1 MVKNARI
8 ASAVIVLIGLLLAGF
23 VYLTEREGAAER
35 FAFKLG
41 LDLAGGTQLVYD
53 ADTAKV
59 SPEDVT
65 ASMDALREVVERR
78 VNLFGVA
85 EPRVQAERGGLG
97 GEEHRLIVELPGI
110 TDIEEAVRQIGKTPL
125 LEFRLQMPQGEAGAG
140 AVDVGE
146 DGAVEITVDT
156 LFQPTELTGALV
168 ERAQVQF
175 DPTTGEPTVVVNF
188 NREGRELLAVITTEH
203 VDEVLAIFLD
213 GEPISLP
220 TIRTPI
226 TDGTAVISGGFTLE
240 EARELARDL
249 NYGAL
254 PIPIELV
261 STSSVGPTLGAE
273 VVEAGLVAGVI
284 GLILVVVF
292 LTAWYRLPGLV
303 ASIALLIY
311 VAVML
316 SLFKLIP
323 VTLTASGIVGFVL
336 SIGLAVDAKIIVYER
351 IKEELALGKN
361 LLTAVQDGFAR
372 AWLSIRDAN
381 ATSLIA
387 SIILFYFGPSV
398 IQGFALV
405 FGLGILV
412 SLLSSMVVL
421 KAFLLALSTEKES
434 PFLRTL
440 FTSGVSLLRKQHSS
454 SN

>member
-1 MVKNARI
+1 MVKHARI
-8 ASAVIVLIGLLLAGF
+8 ASAVIIFLGLLVGGF
-23 VYLTEREGAAER
+23 VYFTEREDAAAR
-35 FAFKLG
+35 FAFRLG
-41 LDLAGGTQLVYD
+41 LDLSGGTQLVYD
-53 ADTAKV
+53 ADTAAV
-59 SPEDVT
+59 APEDVS

-78 VNLFGVA
+78 VNLFGVS
-85 EPRVQAERGGLG
+85 EPRVQTERGGLG

-110 TDIEEAVRQIGKTPL
+110 TDIEEAVAQIGRTPL
-125 LEFRLQMPQGEAGAG
+125 LEFRLQRPQGEAEAP
-140 AVDVGE
+140 AAQVGE

-175 DPTTGEPTVVVNF
+175 DPTTGQPTVVVNF
-188 NREGRELLAVITTEH
+188 NREGRELLATITTEH
-203 VDEVLAIFLD
+203 VNEVLAIFLD

-220 TIRTPI
+220 VIQTPI
-226 TDGTAVISGGFTLE
+226 TDGTAVISGGFTLDA
-240 EARELARDL
+240 ARELARDL

-254 PIPIELV
+254 PIPITLV

-273 VVEAGLVAGVI
+273 VVEAGLRAGVL
-284 GLILVVVF
+284 GLVLVVIF
-292 LTAWYRLPGLV
+292 LIAWYRLPGLV
-303 ASIALLIY
+303 ASIALLLY

-351 IKEELALGKN
+351 IKEELALKKN
-361 LLTAVQDGFAR
+361 LFEAVRDGFAR
-372 AWLSIRDAN
+372 AWMSIRDAN

-387 SIILFYFGPSV
+387 SIFLFYFGPSV

-412 SLLSSMVVL
+412 SLLSSMVVY
-421 KAFLLALSTEKES
+421 KAFLLAVSTEKES
-434 PFLRTL
+434 TFLRAL
-440 FTSGVSLLRKQHSS
+440 FASGVSLSAKKQ
-454 SN
+454 

>member
-8 ASAVIVLIGLLLAGF
+8 ASVVIILLGVLIAGF
-23 VYLTEREGAAER
+23 VYLTEREGVAER

-41 LDLAGGTQLVYD
+41 LDLSGGTQLVYN
-53 ADTAKV
+53 ADTSKV
-59 SPEDVT
+59 SPEDVA

-85 EPRVQAERGGLG
+85 EPRVQTERGGLG
-97 GEEHRLIVELPGI
+97 GEELRLIVELPGI
-110 TDIEEAVRQIGKTPL
+110 TDIEEAVAQIGKTPL
-125 LEFRLQMPQGEAGAG
+125 LEFRLQIPQIEERAEGDAGN
-140 AVDVGE
+140 VTVGE
-146 DGAVEITVDT
+146 DGAVELTIDS
-156 LFQPTELTGALV
+156 LFQPTGLTGALV
-168 ERAQVQF
+168 ERAQIQF
-175 DPTTGEPTVVVNF
+175 DPTTGQPTVLINF
-188 NREGRELLAVITTEH
+188 NREGRELLATVTTEH
-203 VDEVLAIFLD
+203 VNEVLAIFLD

-220 TIRTPI
+220 VIQTPI
-226 TDGTAVISGGFTLE
+226 TDGAAVISGNFTLE

-273 VVEAGLVAGVI
+273 VVEAGVGAGVI
-284 GLILVVVF
+284 GLLLVVIF
-292 LTAWYRLPGLV
+292 LIAWYRLPGLV
-303 ASIALLIY
+303 ASLALLLY
-311 VAVML
+311 VAIML

-336 SIGLAVDAKIIVYER
+336 SIGLAVDAKIIAYER

-361 LLTAVQDGFAR
+361 ILESVREGFAR
-372 AWLSIRDAN
+372 AWMSIRDAN

-387 SIILFYFGPSV
+387 SIVLFYFGPSV

-412 SLLSSMVVL
+412 SLFSSMVVF
-421 KAFLLALSTEKES
+421 KSFLLALSTEKER

-440 FTSGVSLLRKQHSS
+440 FISGFSPLGKK
-454 SN
+454 